1 MALKVKVPN
10 ILWNYETLRTRA
22 SNSTILATVYKYV
35 LTISV
40 WFLKIS
46 TVPDT
51 VKCMSE

>member
-1 MALKVKVPN
+1 M
-10 ILWNYETLRTRA
+10 NYETLRTSA
-22 SNSTILATVYKYV
+22 SNSTILTEYKYV

-51 VKCMSE
+51 VKCMSAE